1 MSEGSASK
9 LSELLEA
16 SRPELEAA
24 VADARRELREL
35 DEGRRELDERRQEL
49 VSLITRAQAAL
60 GEGEASYEREVEN
73 RENIRKGIA
82 DLVTVK
88 RRMALR
94 QEQLGERVGDFD
106 AQAREAMSAG
116 REDLVSSSAG
126 AQAAGGSGGWLA

>member
-1 MSEGSASK
+1 M
-9 LSELLEA
+9 
-16 SRPELEAA
+16 
-24 VADARRELREL
+24 
-35 DEGRRELDERRQEL
+35 
-49 VSLITRAQAAL
+49 
-60 GEGEASYEREVEN
+60 GEGEASYQRQVEN

-116 REDLVSSSAG
+116 REGCDPFPD
-126 AQAAGGSGGWLA
+126 WLPELPEPHAWQTFD